1 MKKKKPLNQMIYL
14 PDYFTGIISQS
25 LQKEVNS
32 EILYWDFGKEA
43 NETIKLQIEQLL
55 NYIVETVKNKEERRN
70 RYLLPLKY
78 LLCYVK
84 NSGLQD
90 ILKMEADQEVEI
102 ALMLGKQMGE
112 SDVNATKFIA
122 FCRKTL
128 FLEAKE
134 INWEAN
140 VWYVEKLNISPERYS
155 LNSTIDSFS
164 FLDIR
169 REDNRK
175 MLQEYLKYL
184 FVVTNLNLGT
194 IRVKQTYI
202 KEFLKYLEKQEKAI
216 TTIDDNS
223 VKEYF
228 EKLSIQRISP
238 QSYNNNIQAVMIFLQ
253 YLQMKD
259 YINQFTIS
267 AFFYKK
273 KSYPKNREVRDLDK
287 KLDLFTLYLSE
298 FPEQLRI
305 MSLILLYTGINK
317 GKLFLLRN
325 ADFYYENEDSWM
337 KVTGTNR
344 SVPIPDILH
353 LLVLRYSEKNHIDI
367 ERLLF
372 LNRDKKYTARNF
384 EEAITKQCL
393 KFGILDGEYVFKGN
407 GHQKELCKALYRNGT
422 SIQAIREYMGYS
434 TDETVKKYIGWVDE
448 EVARKSNELFKQEE
462 RSLGGNLLMA
472 KYKKMNEANQQ
483 ESERK
488 IQLAVAEIHRTV
500 SEGKPISVSELSR
513 NTGLSKGFFYKN
525 EQVRSLLNEEKE
537 KQDQGTLARIKREVR
552 DKSLEKQVELYQR
565 EIKKLLNE
573 NEDLK
578 KENRKLV
585 RALNKLQKEV
595 K

>member
-1 MKKKKPLNQMIYL
+1 MNVK
-14 PDYFTGIISQS
+14 DV
-25 LQKEVNS
+25 ES
-32 EILYWDFGKEA
+32 EIPHWDLGGDVA
-43 NETIKLQIEQLL
+43 QTVKLQIDLLL
-55 NYIVETVKNKEERRN
+55 NYVIKSVKNKEERRN

-90 ILKMEADQEVEI
+90 ILKMDAAQEAKF
-102 ALMLGKQMGE
+102 AFLLRKQMGK
-112 SDVNATKFIA
+112 SNVNATKFIA

-155 LNSTIDSFS
+155 LSSTIDKFR

-194 IRVKQTYI
+194 IRIKQTYI
-202 KEFLKYLEKQEKAI
+202 KEFLRYLEEQEKAI
-216 TTIDDNS
+216 LTIDAIS
-223 VKEYF
+223 IKEYF
-228 EKLSIQRISP
+228 EKLSMQRISP
-238 QSYNNNIQAVMIFLQ
+238 QSYNNKIRAVTIFLQ
-253 YLQMKD
+253 YLQVKD
-259 YINQFTIS
+259 DINHLTIPV
-267 AFFYKK
+267 FFYKK
-273 KSYPKNREVRDLDK
+273 KSYPKNHEVRDLDK
-287 KLDLFTLYLSE
+287 KLDLLMLHLSK

-337 KVTGTNR
+337 KVPSTNR

-372 LNRDKKYTARNF
+372 LNRDKKYTARSF

-393 KFGILDGEYVFKGN
+393 KSGILDGEYVFKGN
-407 GHQKELCKALYRNGT
+407 GYQKELCKALYRNGT

-448 EVARKSNELFKQEE
+448 KVAKKSDEFFKQEE
-462 RSLGGNLLMA
+462 NSLGGKLLMA
-472 KYKKMNEANQQ
+472 KYDKMNEVNRQ
-483 ESERK
+483 ESEKK
-488 IQLAVAEIHRTV
+488 IQLAIAEIHRTV
-500 SEGKPISVSELSR
+500 SEGKQISVSELSR

-525 EQVRSLLNEEKE
+525 EQVRNLLNEEKE
-537 KQDQGTLARIKREVR
+537 KRDQGTLAQIKREVR

-565 EIKKLLNE
+565 EIKRLLDENE
-573 NEDLK
+573 NLK